1 MSDVEMVRTDLF
13 IGGGWVAPESTE
25 VIEVVSPATEEVI
38 GRAPHAAV
46 IEAGLVPDWILPGV
60 RNRGMRA
67 LGAPAQ
73 PRPRTPCVR
82 APP

>member
-38 GRAPHAAV
+38 GRAPHASTADVDRAV
-46 IEAGLVPDWILPGV
+46 AAARAALAVVPAD
-60 RNRGMRA
+60 RHRA
-67 LGAPAQ
+67 LLPVDA
-73 PRPRTPCVR
+73 T
-82 APP
+82 